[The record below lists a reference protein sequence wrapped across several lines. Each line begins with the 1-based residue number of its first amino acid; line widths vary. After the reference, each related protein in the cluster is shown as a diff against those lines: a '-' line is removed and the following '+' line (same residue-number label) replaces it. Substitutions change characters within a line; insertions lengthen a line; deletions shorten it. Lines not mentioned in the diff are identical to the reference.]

1 MKKLFFCA
9 ICTMT
14 CLIINTTK
22 HIHINKNKFLLKQ
35 FLISSVEF
43 KKEQNKN
50 CYTQIFSPLKM
61 KKLIQQDKID
71 AINHSTLKKRTRI
84 C

>member
-1 MKKLFFCA
+1 
-9 ICTMT
+9 MT

-22 HIHINKNKFLLKQ
+22 HIHINKKKFLLKQ
-35 FLISSVEF
+35 FLVSSVEF

-50 CYTQIFSPLKM
+50 CYTQIFSPLKI
-61 KKLIQQDKID
+61 IQQDKID
-71 AINHSTLKKRTRI
+71 DINNSTLKKRTRI

>member
-1 MKKLFFCA
+1 MKKLFFYV

-22 HIHINKNKFLLKQ
+22 HIHINKNKPLLKQ
-35 FLISSVEF
+35 FLISSVKF

-50 CYTQIFSPLKM
+50 CYTQTFSPLTM
-61 KKLIQQDKID
+61 EKLIQQDKID
-71 AINHSTLKKRTRI
+71 DINHSTLKKRTRI